1 MENRS
6 RQNVH
11 RKIKVKLWI
20 YFLVFLISLMMSMFH
35 YVKGNISF
43 YFPLGGF
50 IIGFLIGHIVSRMNK
65 VIWDE
70 DSEKIDLKLD
80 KLGIVIL
87 LVYLTFVIFK
97 NVLIEDIVHLHHIGS
112 ISLAVLSGTM
122 LGHAV
127 ALRKKVL
134 KIYRK
139 L

>member
-1 MENRS
+1 MIEKS
-6 RQNVH
+6 RKNVQ

-20 YFLVFLISLMMSMFH
+20 YFLVFMVSLIMSMFH
-35 YVKGNISF
+35 FVKGTISF

-50 IIGFLIGHIVSRMNK
+50 VIGFLIGHISSRINK

-70 DSEKIDLKLD
+70 DSEMIDLKLD

-87 LVYLTFVIFK
+87 VVYLLFVIFK
-97 NVLIEDIVHLHHIGS
+97 NTLIEDVVHLHHISS

-127 ALRKKVL
+127 ALRKKVV

-139 L
+139 R

>member
-50 IIGFLIGHIVSRMNK
+50 VIGFLIGHISSRINK

-70 DSEKIDLKLD
+70 DSDMIDLKLD

-87 LVYLTFVIFK
+87 LVYILFVIFK
-97 NVLIEDIVHLHHIGS
+97 NTLIEDVVHLHHISS

-127 ALRKKVL
+127 ALRKKVM

>member
-1 MENRS
+1 MKNKS

-11 RKIKVKLWI
+11 RKIKIKLWI
-20 YFLVFLISLMMSMFH
+20 YFLVFMISLMMSMFH
-35 YVKGNISF
+35 FVKGQISF

-50 IIGFLIGHIVSRMNK
+50 VIGFLIGHIVSRMNK

-87 LVYLTFVIFK
+87 LVYVLFVIFK
-97 NVLIEDIVHLHHIGS
+97 NTLIEDVVHLHHISS

>member
-1 MENRS
+1 MKEKS
-6 RQNVH
+6 RKNVQ

-20 YFLVFLISLMMSMFH
+20 YFLVFMVSLIMSMFH
-35 YVKGNISF
+35 FVKGNISF

-50 IIGFLIGHIVSRMNK
+50 VIGFLIGHISSRINK

-70 DSEKIDLKLD
+70 DSDMIDLKLD

-87 LVYLTFVIFK
+87 LVYILFVIFK
-97 NVLIEDIVHLHHIGS
+97 NTLIEDVVHLHHISS

-127 ALRKKVL
+127 ALRKKVM